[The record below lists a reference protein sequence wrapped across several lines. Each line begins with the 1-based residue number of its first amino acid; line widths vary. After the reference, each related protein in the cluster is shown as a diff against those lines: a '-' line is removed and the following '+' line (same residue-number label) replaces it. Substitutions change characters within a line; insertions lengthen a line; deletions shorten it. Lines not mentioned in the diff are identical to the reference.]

1 MRTRVGLE
9 VKVHNNQVQTAIK
22 ALSKKLMKEGFLK
35 ELKRKRY
42 YEKPSE
48 RRKRK
53 DKEARRRR
61 LKAEN
66 MGF

>member
-1 MRTRVGLE
+1 MGLE

-53 DKEARRRR
+53 DKEACRRRK
-61 LKAEN
+61 KAES
-66 MGF
+66 MQL